1 MRTLLLSFSALTV
14 LACAGTLHGQSA
26 APQPLL
32 SPFKAPA
39 ALAVCGPKKT
49 RFAVK
54 LDHHPFTPSPP
65 PPGLA
70 HVYLIT
76 ETQAV
81 PLTHTPITKIGMDG
95 HWIGA
100 NKMASYVAL
109 NVAPGRHRF
118 CATIAGHGTFLF
130 QLHTPA
136 SVALANLDARAGHT
150 YYLWNYSMGAGD
162 AFTFTPI
169 NRDQAAMYLE
179 TMSESVSHPK

>member
-26 APQPLL
+26 ASQPLL

-39 ALAVCGPKKT
+39 ALAACGPKKT

-70 HVYLIT
+70 RVYLIT
-76 ETQAV
+76 ETQAI
-81 PLTHTPITKIGMDG
+81 PLVHTPITKIGVDG

-100 NKMASYVAL
+100 NKVASYLTL
-109 NVAPGRHRF
+109 NVSPGSHVF
-118 CATIAGHGTFLF
+118 CATIAGHGLF
-130 QLHTPA
+130 RVREPA
-136 SVALANLDARAGHT
+136 SVALVHLDAQSGHT

-169 NRDQAAMYLE
+169 NSDQAAMYME
-179 TMSESVSHPK
+179 ATSRSVSHRK

>member
-1 MRTLLLSFSALTV
+1 MRTLLLSFPALTV

-39 ALAVCGPKKT
+39 ALAACGPKKT

-70 HVYLIT
+70 RVYLIT

-81 PLTHTPITKIGMDG
+81 PRGHAPLTKIGLDG

-100 NKMASYVAL
+100 NNIASYFTL
-109 NVAPGRHRF
+109 NVSPGNHVF
-118 CATIAGHGTFLF
+118 CAAIGGYRYGILF
-130 QLHTPA
+130 HVPDK
-136 SVALANLDARAGHT
+136 VALASLRARRGHT
-150 YYLWNYSMGAGD
+150 YYLWSNSMGVND
-162 AFTFTPI
+162 SFTLTPA
-169 NRDQAAMYLE
+169 NPDQSAMLLE
-179 TMSESVSHPK
+179 TMPESNSRP

>member
-1 MRTLLLSFSALTV
+1 MRTLLLSFSALAV
-14 LACAGTLHGQSA
+14 LACTSTLHAQSA
-26 APQPLL
+26 APKALL

-39 ALAVCGPKKT
+39 ALAACGPKKT

-54 LDHHPFTPSPP
+54 LEHHPFTPSAPP
-65 PPGLA
+65 SGLA
-70 HVYLIT
+70 RVYLIT

-100 NKMASYVAL
+100 NKMASYLAL

-118 CATIAGHGTFLF
+118 CATIAGRGLEAFRMSAPT
-130 QLHTPA
+130 
-136 SVALANLDARAGHT
+136 SVALVNLDAQSGHT

-162 AFTFTPI
+162 AFTLTSI
-169 NRDQAAMYLE
+169 NPDQAAMYME
-179 TMSESVSHPK
+179 AMPRSVSHQK

>member
-1 MRTLLLSFSALTV
+1 MRTLLLSFFALTV
-14 LACAGTLHGQSA
+14 LACTGALHAQSA

-39 ALAVCGPKKT
+39 ALAACGPKKT
-49 RFAVK
+49 HFAVK
-54 LDHHPFTPSPP
+54 LERHSFTLSPP

-70 HVYLIT
+70 RVYLIT

-100 NKMASYVAL
+100 NKMASYLTL

-118 CATIAGHGTFLF
+118 CATIAGRGLEIFRMSA
-130 QLHTPA
+130 PA
-136 SVALANLDARAGHT
+136 SVALANLDAQAGHT

-169 NRDQAAMYLE
+169 NPDQAAMYLE
-179 TMSESVSHPK
+179 TMSESVSRPK